1 MADTKTP
8 GVGERQIPE
17 LIKVNPLIDFDRD
30 TSHVESVL
38 SLLSF
43 LVLEAA
49 DGSLTLTYDQTHG
62 LAFML
67 NTCEAALNAMREG
80 EVRHG

>member
-1 MADTKTP
+1 
-8 GVGERQIPE
+8 
-17 LIKVNPLIDFDRD
+17 
-30 TSHVESVL
+30 
-38 SLLSF
+38 
-43 LVLEAA
+43 EAA

>member
-30 TSHVESVL
+30 TSHV
-38 SLLSF
+38 
-43 LVLEAA
+43 
-49 DGSLTLTYDQTHG
+49 
-62 LAFML
+62 
-67 NTCEAALNAMREG
+67 
-80 EVRHG
+80 